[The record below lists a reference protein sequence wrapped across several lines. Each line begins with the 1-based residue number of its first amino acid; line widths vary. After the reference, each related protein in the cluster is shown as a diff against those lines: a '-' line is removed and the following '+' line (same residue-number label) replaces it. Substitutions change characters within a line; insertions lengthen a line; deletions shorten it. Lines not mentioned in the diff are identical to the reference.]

1 MNLVHMESILPPG
14 IPLLIKVLKK
24 GGSWQGRGQSV
35 IGGFGDSFLQVIDS
49 ETGARMSGHDWMDLI
64 S

>member
-1 MNLVHMESILPPG
+1 M
-14 IPLLIKVLKK
+14 KVSKK
-24 GGSWQGRGQSV
+24 GGSWQGKGQSV

-49 ETGARMSGHDWMDLI
+49 EGGARMSGHDQTDLI